1 MRYAFRAKFIAACV
15 YAGAVL
21 TTPTVGWCAE
31 ADPAAPSPLD
41 EAVATMRGIR
51 PEEFKGEQAKAKG
64 EELNAAWETLMEAGP
79 AGAARLKKELAAL
92 RDRQEQ
98 DDYFKLAAAALLWQ
112 IGKTKE
118 ADTVARIWSGGVDL
132 SINYNYVFYTAY
144 EAARTQDEAVLP
156 MLSALLG
163 DRAGRVFL
171 NQHMMWVPWPLS
183 HEFVW
188 GAFGPKGLPALLR
201 LLAETT
207 DETTRASAV
216 HLLAKAHYLPALGG
230 IRRLAAEGADPVR
243 REAVKALGTFGH
255 PEDFA
260 FLAAGLKTDDPE
272 DTWAFAYALY
282 EYEDL
287 RAVPYLVPL
296 LKSGD
301 AALRAE
307 VVACLSHLAMP
318 AAVDALHRHAAEAPL
333 EAERKE
339 TGQAV
344 AGMLKR
350 AGTSW
355 DAYAA
360 MAEDAQARLLAAL
373 REDRQRRYH
382 LKPGDR
388 RLTHADLL
396 KAAAEWQEACS
407 ITGGT
412 YEWVEERHVLDAAT
426 PADIPLLL
434 DVEAKV
440 YRRLSDECL
449 YEIRTLDT
457 LIRRLGRR
465 RYRKHLGVCDTVRPS
480 DPP

>member
-1 MRYAFRAKFIAACV
+1 MRHTFSATCVAACV

-21 TTPTVGWCAE
+21 ATPIVGWCAE
-31 ADPAAPSPLD
+31 AGPAVPSPLD

-51 PEEFKGEQAKAKG
+51 PEEFKGARAKAKG
-64 EELNAAWETLMEAGP
+64 KALNEAWQTLTEAGP
-79 AGAARLKKELAAL
+79 TGAARLKKELATLCA
-92 RDRQEQ
+92 RNEK

-112 IGKTKE
+112 IRKTKE

-132 SINYNYVFYTAY
+132 SVNYNYVFYTAY
-144 EAARTQDEAVLP
+144 EAARTQDEAVLS

-201 LLAETT
+201 VLRETT
-207 DETTRASAV
+207 DETARASAI
-216 HLLAKAHYLPALGG
+216 HLLAKAHHLPALGA

-260 FLAAGLKTDDPE
+260 FLVAGLQTDDP
-272 DTWAFAYALY
+272 DKAWAFAYALY

-287 RAVPYLVPL
+287 RAVPHLVPL

-301 AALRAE
+301 EALRAE
-307 VVACLSHLAMP
+307 VVACLSHLATP

-333 EAERKE
+333 EEGRKE
-339 TGQAV
+339 TGETV
-344 AGMLKR
+344 AGMLRR

-355 DAYAA
+355 DDYAA
-360 MAEDAQARLLAAL
+360 VAEDAQARVLAAL
-373 REDRQRRYH
+373 REDREGIYR

-396 KAAAEWQEACS
+396 KAAAEWQEAGR

-426 PADIPLLL
+426 AEDIPLLL

-465 RYRKHLGVCDTVRPS
+465 RYREHVGVCDAVRLP
-480 DPP
+480 DAP